1 MNLEIV
7 ALVAAALL
15 ALAVAFQIGLALGAP
30 WGAAAYG
37 GRAVLN
43 DGVLPVAYRC
53 ASGVAALTLLGAMW
67 VVLASA
73 SLVARGPLPGSV
85 LTIML
90 WCLTGVL
97 MLNTAMAKGSYTM
110 RDLQRRSDSLAH
122 VFTSDLGR
130 AVDRGAAGRD
140 VSGRLQIKN
149 LAVGQNALEGVPCGV
164 DASLGLIVDLDQR
177 QHLFVPVTATRIR
190 IGLIDQILDG
200 TFAVTYHPCR

>member
-37 GRAVLN
+37 GRAVLD
-43 DGVLPVAYRC
+43 DGVLPVAYRW
-53 ASGVAALTLLGAMW
+53 ASGVAALTLLGATW

-90 WCLTGVL
+90 WCLTGMLV
-97 MLNTAMAKGSYTM
+97 LNTVGNARGSHPVE
-110 RDLQRRSDSLAH
+110 RW
-122 VFTSDLGR
+122 
-130 AVDRGAAGRD
+130 GAGTVTA
-140 VSGRLQIKN
+140 L
-149 LAVGQNALEGVPCGV
+149 LAVLCAVL
-164 DASLGLIVDLDQR
+164 A
-177 QHLFVPVTATRIR
+177 AT
-190 IGLIDQILDG
+190 
-200 TFAVTYHPCR
+200 